1 MPSRPRQPIASA
13 DAAKGEAAELA
24 FRQWLDAAVLPHI
37 YVEQSPLTVPM
48 PLRGQI
54 KRPDYIVGI
63 PGVGMVAFDVKAKTI
78 YPEGLIFDL
87 DEVRK
92 LRTFARL
99 FHCTVYF
106 ACLSPEGGEHPGYW
120 IRLDQ
125 LDDVPAVRRGKVLT
139 LCMPIE
145 RALPVSMN
153 EPFYSAFVRAV
164 ALN

>member
-1 MPSRPRQPIASA
+1 MKLRRRPHIIAPA
-13 DAAKGEAAELA
+13 DITKGAQAESA
-24 FRQWLDAAVLPHI
+24 FRKWLDAAVLPHI
-37 YVEQSPLTVPM
+37 YVEQSPLTVPE
-48 PLRGQI
+48 PLREQI

-87 DEVRK
+87 DEV
-92 LRTFARL
+92 
-99 FHCTVYF
+99 
-106 ACLSPEGGEHPGYW
+106 
-120 IRLDQ
+120 
-125 LDDVPAVRRGKVLT
+125 PAVRRSKVLT

-145 RALPVSMN
+145 RALLVSMD